1 MKTLTAN
8 FFPPRVKGLGMTWR
22 NTQESSKYIFLSQ
35 ALKLKLPTWQPVHAV
50 MLKESNYFDSFYYV
64 NSMCPVRW
72 PMYEACMRLNS
83 CLMRRINCFP
93 FVLRGME
100 THRKQDRRCQECMR
114 EGLKGTAWLSLVVLL
129 LIFNAYLRGF
139 CRNHR
144 ELNPLLSEYV
154 RTGSMLSMP

>member
-1 MKTLTAN
+1 MIMIFIRKEHEETDYKLFPTACE
-8 FFPPRVKGLGMTWR
+8 RAGHDMTKHPGK
-22 NTQESSKYIFLSQ
+22 KYIFLSQ
-35 ALKLKLPTWQPVHAV
+35 ALKLKLPTLQPVHAG

-72 PMYEACMRLNS
+72 PIYEACMRLNS

-100 THRKQDRRCQECMR
+100 THRKQYRRCQECMR

-139 CRNHR
+139 CRIHR
-144 ELNPLLSEYV
+144 ATKSTLV
-154 RTGSMLSMP
+154 RIC

>member
-1 MKTLTAN
+1 MIMIFIRKEHEETDCKLFPTACE
-8 FFPPRVKGLGMTWR
+8 RAGHDMTKHPGK
-22 NTQESSKYIFLSQ
+22 KYIFLSQ
-35 ALKLKLPTWQPVHAV
+35 APKLKLPTWQPLHAV
-50 MLKESNYFDSFYYV
+50 MLKESSYFDSFLLCHQHMSCPLTDV
-64 NSMCPVRW
+64 WSMYAP
-72 PMYEACMRLNS
+72 

-93 FVLRGME
+93 SVLRGME

-144 ELNPLLSEYV
+144 ELNPL
-154 RTGSMLSMP
+154 